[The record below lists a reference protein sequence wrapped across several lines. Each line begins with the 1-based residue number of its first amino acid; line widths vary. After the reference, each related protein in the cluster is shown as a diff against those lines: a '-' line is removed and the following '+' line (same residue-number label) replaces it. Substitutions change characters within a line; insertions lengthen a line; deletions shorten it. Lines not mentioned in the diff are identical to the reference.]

1 MKAVLIVF
9 FTCFVVTAC
18 MPQSTQGTE
27 KDTKENI
34 MKIKRLESLQSVSPK
49 GNYIE
54 ITVTGHGCTML
65 EHFGIEVEKNNDE
78 CRVSIYR
85 IRPDFCRRTPFP
97 ITLKLPWNAKQVC
110 GDASIKIVN
119 AIKPHAPGL
128 SIKNINHA
136 ITKSHINGSIK

>member
-18 MPQSTQGTE
+18 MSQSTQGTE

-34 MKIKRLESLQSVSPK
+34 MKIKRLESLQSVSLK
-49 GNYIE
+49 GNHIE
-54 ITVTGHGCTML
+54 ITVKGHGCTMPD
-65 EHFGIEVEKNNDE
+65 HFGIEVEKNNDE

-85 IRPDFCRRTPFP
+85 IRPDFCRRAPFP

-110 GDASIKIVN
+110 GDAAIKIVN
-119 AIKPHAPGL
+119 AIKPHASGL
-128 SIKNINHA
+128 SIKNLNHA
-136 ITKSHINGSIK
+136 ITKSYINGSTK